1 MYTVLNMVG
10 YFIFVD
16 QEERRLIYLARLIII
31 YFGVFVD
38 YVLFFMR
45 SETHIGIIANYN
57 TPE

>member
-16 QEERRLIYLARLIII
+16 QEERRLIYIANKII